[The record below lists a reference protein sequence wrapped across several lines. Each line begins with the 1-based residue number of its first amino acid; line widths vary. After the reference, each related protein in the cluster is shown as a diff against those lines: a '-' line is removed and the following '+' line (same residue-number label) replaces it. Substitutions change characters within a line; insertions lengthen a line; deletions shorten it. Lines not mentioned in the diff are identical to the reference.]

1 MLSHQLFSVM
11 GILSKPGLPC
21 SPSIPTGSYTAP
33 MAWDNSGENNA
44 LNLFDAVCRGQSHEG
59 GLYP

>member
-21 SPSIPTGSYTAP
+21 SPSISTGSYTAP
-33 MAWDNSGENNA
+33 MAWDGRADNA
-44 LNLFDAVCRGQSHEG
+44 LNLFDAVCRGQSHG
-59 GLYP
+59 RGLYP

>member
-1 MLSHQLFSVM
+1 MLSHHLFSVK
-11 GILSKPGLPC
+11 GILSNLGLPC

-33 MAWDNSGENNA
+33 VAWDGSADNNA